1 MGLEPEAIGHQ
12 AVGIYGTGIGERRIC
27 WGRPCT
33 MNDLIGRYEEIV
45 SCRAMWLQSF
55 GIISIHVQH
64 RILLQFGGC
73 FTRLLQVDIGTL
85 LHQARA
91 VLWQIKQFRIL
102 VEAPQSGLFTQHD
115 KGQC

>member
-12 AVGIYGTGIGERRIC
+12 AVGIHRTGIGERRRC

-45 SCRAMWLQSF
+45 SCRTMWLQSF
-55 GIISIHVQH
+55 GIMSIHVQH
-64 RILLQFGGC
+64 RILLQFGGY
-73 FTRLLQVDIGTL
+73 FSRLLQVDIETL

-91 VLWQIKQFRIL
+91 VLWQIEQSGIL
-102 VEAPQSGLFTQHD
+102 VEAPQSGLFTQND
-115 KGQC
+115 RGQR